1 MGEISFGEIL
11 RQTRERKGLDLNAT
25 ARRLR
30 IRPDILRAIEDSNFA
45 AMLRRGYT
53 RNMGDSYARYLGLN
67 PTEITGMYI
76 EELYA
81 YQSGISRSR
90 RRSSGIDMSA
100 ADEAGRTHRASRH
113 DAPAPRPRAERSRDA
128 HRSRG
133 GAPVDELSSMKSSRG
148 VRGHTGRVY
157 PDSKTQRSSG
167 SLLPRLNEGT
177 GYANPGDGWRSK
189 LPFIIAAA
197 VVLVIVIIVCSF
209 IFSGTGKSNEDQV
222 ANLPV
227 TGLDDSSSSSDA
239 SGDDSSSSTSSS
251 SSDVAPTEATFEY
264 AVADGAKPYIEIYVD
279 GTTEVAKDL
288 TGPTSGS
295 YTFTD
300 KVKFVCADA
309 DGVTVK
315 INGEEQELKTNKK
328 GIVNNTYTFSDVLN
342 AWNEA
347 HGIATSSS
355 SSSDSSAASSEAS
368 SSSSSKSSSAS
379 SSSSSK
385 SSKSTSSSSSSKS
398 SMSSSSND

>member
-45 AMLRRGYT
+45 AMPPRGYT
-53 RNMGDSYARYLGLN
+53 RNMVNGYARYLGLN

-81 YQSGISRSR
+81 YQSGISRSHR
-90 RRSSGIDMSA
+90 RGSGIDMSA
-100 ADEAGRTHRASRH
+100 ADEAGRSHRSSRH
-113 DAPAPRPRAERSRDA
+113 DQPSQRPRADRSREA
-128 HRSRG
+128 RRARG
-133 GAPVDELSSMKSSRG
+133 AVAADELSSMKSSRG
-148 VRGHTGRVY
+148 VRGRTGRVY
-157 PDSKTQRSSG
+157 PDSKTHRSSG
-167 SLLPRLNEGT
+167 SLLPRLNDGASYT
-177 GYANPGDGWRSK
+177 NPNDGWRSK

-197 VVLVIVIIVCSF
+197 VVLVIVVIVCSF
-209 IFSGTGKSNEDQV
+209 IFSGTGKSNEAQV
-222 ANLPV
+222 ANMPV
-227 TGLDDSSSSSDA
+227 TGLDESSSTSSDTSDAAADSSSSSSA
-239 SGDDSSSSTSSS
+239 N
-251 SSDVAPTEATFEY
+251 DVAPTEATFEY
-264 AVADGAKPYIEIYVD
+264 SVADGAKPYIEIYID

-300 KVKFVCADA
+300 KVKFVCAET

-315 INGEEQELKTNKK
+315 VNGEEQELKTNSK
-328 GIVNNTYTFSDVLN
+328 GIVNNTYYFSDILN

-355 SSSDSSAASSEAS
+355 SSSDTS
-368 SSSSSKSSSAS
+368 SSSSSAS

-385 SSKSTSSSSSSKS
+385 SSSSSSSSSKS
-398 SMSSSSND
+398 SKSSSSSSSSSSSKTSSSSN

>member
-45 AMLRRGYT
+45 AMPPRGYT
-53 RNMGDSYARYLGLN
+53 RNMVNGYARYLGLN

-100 ADEAGRTHRASRH
+100 ADEAGHSHRSSRRESQ
-113 DAPAPRPRAERSRDA
+113 APRPRTERGRDT
-128 HRSRG
+128 HRNRG
-133 GAPVDELSSMKSSRG
+133 AAAVEELSSMKSSRG
-148 VRGHTGRVY
+148 VRGRNGRVY
-157 PDSKTQRSSG
+157 PDSKTHRSSG
-167 SLLPRLNEGT
+167 SLLPRLNEGASYT
-177 GYANPGDGWRSK
+177 NPNDGWRSK

-209 IFSGTGKSNEDQV
+209 IFSGHGKSNEDQV
-222 ANLPV
+222 ANMPV
-227 TGLDDSSSSSDA
+227 TGLEDSSSSSSESSDEA
-239 SGDDSSSSTSSS
+239 STSSSS

-264 AVADGAKPYIEIYVD
+264 TVADGAKPYIEIYVD

-315 INGEEQELKTNKK
+315 INGEEQELKTNSK
-328 GIVNNTYTFSDVLN
+328 GIVNNTYSFSDILN
-342 AWNEA
+342 EWNEA

-355 SSSDSSAASSEAS
+355 SSSSSDSASSSTS
-368 SSSSSKSSSAS
+368 SSSSSKSKSSSS

-385 SSKSTSSSSSSKS
+385 SSKTSSSSSSS
-398 SMSSSSND
+398 SSKTSSSN